1 MFVENISQFVVD
13 FINSNKNP
21 NVVEAWNSKKTQDQ
35 LVRTIKK
42 NNIVIK
48 DPLKPKRGKSGYLFF
63 CAEYRNKMKAE
74 NPDLSVKDI
83 VSKLG
88 ILWKKLKNDNSPEV
102 KKFEKM
108 SLDDRNRYKS
118 EMDGYVPLIRKINR
132 KDKKD
137 KSVDE
142 PNISSIIELE
152 QKKEE
157 EKIIKR
163 SKKKEKDDGY
173 SKFMRSKRNKTKKTH
188 PELDSE
194 GILKYLADKWGKF
207 PDSKKE
213 KYRKK

>member
-1 MFVENISQFVVD
+1 MFVENISQFVID
-13 FINSNKNP
+13 FINNNKNP
-21 NVVEAWNSKKTQDQ
+21 NIIEAWGSKKNQEQ
-35 LVRTIKK
+35 LFRTIKK

-48 DPLKPKRGKSGYLFF
+48 DPHKPKRGKSGYLFF
-63 CAEYRNKMKAE
+63 CAEYREKMKIE
-74 NPDLSVKDI
+74 NPELSVKDI

-88 ILWKKLKNDNSPEV
+88 ILWKQLKKDNSPEV
-102 KKFEKM
+102 KRFEKM
-108 SLDDRNRYKS
+108 SLEDRNRYKS
-118 EMDGYVPLIRKINR
+118 EMDGYVPLIRKINKKEK
-132 KDKKD
+132 KDKK
-137 KSVDE
+137 SDE
-142 PNISSIIELE
+142 NITTIIENE
-152 QKKEE
+152 KKKEE

-194 GILKYLADKWGKF
+194 GILRYLAEKWEKF

>member
-1 MFVENISQFVVD
+1 MFVENISQFVID
-13 FINSNKNP
+13 FINNNKNP
-21 NVVEAWNSKKTQDQ
+21 NIIEAWGSKKNQEQ
-35 LVRTIKK
+35 LFRTIKK

-48 DPLKPKRGKSGYLFF
+48 DPHKPKRGKSGYLFF
-63 CAEYRNKMKAE
+63 CAEYREKMKNE
-74 NPDLSVKDI
+74 NPELSVKDI

-88 ILWKKLKNDNSPEV
+88 ILWKQLKKDNSPEV
-102 KKFEKM
+102 KRFEKM
-108 SLDDRNRYKS
+108 SLEDRNRYKS
-118 EMDGYVPLIRKINR
+118 EMNGYVPLIRKINKKEK
-132 KDKKD
+132 KDKK
-137 KSVDE
+137 SDE
-142 PNISSIIELE
+142 NITTLIENE
-152 QKKEE
+152 KKKEE

-194 GILKYLADKWGKF
+194 GILRYIAEKWEKF

>member
-1 MFVENISQFVVD
+1 MFVENISQFVID
-13 FINSNKNP
+13 FINNNKNP
-21 NVVEAWNSKKTQDQ
+21 NIIEAWGSKKNQEQ
-35 LVRTIKK
+35 LFRTIKK

-48 DPLKPKRGKSGYLFF
+48 DPHKPKRGKSGYLFF
-63 CAEYRNKMKAE
+63 CAEYREKMKNE
-74 NPDLSVKDI
+74 NPELSVKDI

-88 ILWKKLKNDNSPEV
+88 ILWKQLKKDNSPEV
-102 KKFEKM
+102 KRFEKM
-108 SLDDRNRYKS
+108 SLEDRNRYKS
-118 EMDGYVPLIRKINR
+118 EMDGYVPLIRKINKKEK
-132 KDKKD
+132 KDKK
-137 KSVDE
+137 SDE
-142 PNISSIIELE
+142 NITTLIENE
-152 QKKEE
+152 KKKEE

-194 GILKYLADKWGKF
+194 GILRYLAEKWEKF